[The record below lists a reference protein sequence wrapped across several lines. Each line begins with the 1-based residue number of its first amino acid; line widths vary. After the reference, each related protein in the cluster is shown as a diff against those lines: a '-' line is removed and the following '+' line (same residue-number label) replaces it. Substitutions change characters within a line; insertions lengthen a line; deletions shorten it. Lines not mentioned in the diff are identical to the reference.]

1 MILGS
6 WFLNEIWI
14 TDLSSAPV
22 GILMHSSKLFLFFEQ
37 NSFKL
42 SCETVIGIVLCYS
55 HQVCCLLCYLCEI
68 TSLLNFYPSVSGCG
82 CNGFG
87 EEKVRIGGFA
97 YHYSSS
103 PLIILIGKKH
113 IRSWSSTMS
122 SSTVRNLHIS

>member
-22 GILMHSSKLFLFFEQ
+22 GILMRSSKLFLFFEQ

-55 HQVCCLLCYLCEI
+55 HQVCRLLCYLCEI
-68 TSLLNFYPSVSGCG
+68 TSLLNFYTSVSGCG

-87 EEKVRIGGFA
+87 EEKVRIGGCA
-97 YHYSSS
+97 YHYST
-103 PLIILIGKKH
+103 PLHPVDNIDRQEAYSLMVEYNV
-113 IRSWSSTMS
+113 SL
-122 SSTVRNLHIS
+122 NC